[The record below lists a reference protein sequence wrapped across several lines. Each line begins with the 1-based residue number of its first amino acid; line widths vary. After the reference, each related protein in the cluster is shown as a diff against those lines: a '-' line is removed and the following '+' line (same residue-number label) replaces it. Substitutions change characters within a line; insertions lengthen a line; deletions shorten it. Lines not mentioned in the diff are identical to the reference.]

1 MVEAVEVDPSMAKDI
16 QVEEEDHNQEA
27 SVANEV
33 DLVGPQ
39 LQLPDTVTSTTGRR
53 KQVNMMTG
61 TTRRNQNRR
70 KRKLI

>member
-1 MVEAVEVDPSMAKDI
+1 MEEAVEVDPSMAKDI

-39 LQLPDTVTSTTGRR
+39 DSKLQMPDQMISTTGRR
-53 KQVNMMTG
+53 KQANMMMGIT
-61 TTRRNQNRR
+61 
-70 KRKLI
+70 KK